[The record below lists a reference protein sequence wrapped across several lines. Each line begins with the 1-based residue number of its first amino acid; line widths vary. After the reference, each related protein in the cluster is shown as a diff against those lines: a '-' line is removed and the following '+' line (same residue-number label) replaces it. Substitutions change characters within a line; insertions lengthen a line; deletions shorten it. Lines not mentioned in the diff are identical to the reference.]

1 MTKKMTITLE
11 EELIEEL
18 DATALAMGKKKAQIV
33 REALQSYLPSQQKAR
48 LENEWR
54 EANASSIQAYNRRI
68 EKHGVFSDGLRSF

>member
-18 DATALAMGKKKAQIV
+18 DSTALAMGKKKAQIV

-48 LENEWR
+48 LESEWR
-54 EANASSIQAYNRRI
+54 ETNASSIQAYNERV

>member
-1 MTKKMTITLE
+1 MTRKMTITLE

-18 DATALAMGKKKAQIV
+18 DSTALAMGKKKAQIV

-48 LENEWR
+48 LESEWR
-54 EANASSIQAYNRRI
+54 EKNASSIQAYNERI